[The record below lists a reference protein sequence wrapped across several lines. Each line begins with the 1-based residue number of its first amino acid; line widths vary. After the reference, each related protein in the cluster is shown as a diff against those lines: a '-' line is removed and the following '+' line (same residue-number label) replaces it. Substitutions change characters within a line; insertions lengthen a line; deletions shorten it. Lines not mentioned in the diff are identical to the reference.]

1 MEAEYLAKN
10 VDISSI
16 TSSINL
22 RQQEDISIL
31 SKITGTLKKPVIS
44 FEFQLPERSEFNRDF
59 YVVRRLADFKN
70 DENEMNKQVASL
82 LLFNQF
88 ISNSQALITGSS
100 TLAIATSTIGG
111 AVSSWL
117 TSILSSALEKATNGI
132 VSVLVDVNPSLNFQ
146 QANQL
151 QANIRSSIKFKI
163 SKNLQLLVGGNID
176 YNNPITQLYSKGV
189 ITPDISL
196 EWLINKDGSL
206 RVVGFNRT
214 TIDFTTGQRN
224 RSGVQLTYRKEVDRL
239 GDIFRSKKRI
249 QDLDSLKFAPKKK
262 I

>member
-1 MEAEYLAKN
+1 
-10 VDISSI
+10 
-16 TSSINL
+16 
-22 RQQEDISIL
+22 
-31 SKITGTLKKPVIS
+31 
-44 FEFQLPERSEFNRDF
+44 
-59 YVVRRLADFKN
+59 
-70 DENEMNKQVASL
+70 
-82 LLFNQF
+82 LFNQF
-88 ISNSQALITGSS
+88 ISTNQALVTGNSS
-100 TLAIATSTIGG
+100 LSIATSTIGG
-111 AVSSWL
+111 AISSTL
-117 TSILSSALEKATNGI
+117 TTYLSGALEKATNGV
-132 VSVLVDVNPSLNFQ
+132 VSILIDFNPTLNFQ
-146 QANQL
+146 QVNL
-151 QANIRSSIKFKI
+151 FVANIRSSIKFKI
-163 SKNLQLLVGGNID
+163 SRNLQLLVGGNYD

-262 I
+262 IYLSMGRKKTGF